1 MYSRLKILGHPIH
14 PMLVAFPI
22 ALYTSTLVAYLIY
35 IVGHDTFWFK
45 VAVVVNLAGIVM
57 AAVAAL
63 PGFLDWA
70 TGIPNG
76 SPAKAH
82 GLNHMLLNVAALILF
97 VVNAIIHTGQFLS
110 PNPEGI
116 WGFVISLIGA
126 GCTVAAGFFGW
137 TMIQTDHVGVDL
149 TPEQQ
154 RLDRER
160 FEQESMGRR
169 GAGAAS
175 A

>member
-1 MYSRLKILGHPIH
+1 MYSKLKIFGHPIH
-14 PMLVAFPI
+14 PMLVAYPI
-22 ALYTSTLVAYLIY
+22 ALYTATLVAYLIY

-45 VAVVVNLAGIVM
+45 VAVVANIAGVVM

-82 GLNHMLLNVAALILF
+82 GLNHLVLNVAALVLF
-97 VVNAIIHTGQFLS
+97 VVNAIIHTGQFLA

-116 WGFVISLIGA
+116 WGFVLALVGV

-137 TMIQTDHVGVDL
+137 TMIQMDHVGVDL
-149 TPEQQ
+149 SPALQ

-160 FEQESMGRR
+160 FEQEPTGHP
-169 GAGAAS
+169 GAGAAP